1 MGSVHKLRERSLYSI
16 GQVLAVLQPEFP
28 DLSPSKLRFL
38 EDQGLISPSRTE
50 SGYRQ
55 YSDDEIQRIRTVLT
69 LQRDRYLPL
78 RVIKERI
85 ESGDES
91 ALTLPANQTAK
102 TKRARLS
109 TDQLAAESGLQPASL
124 REAIELGLIG
134 PQPHGAHDLEVA
146 LALTSLETFGLQP
159 RHLKGLKSAVDR
171 EVAIM
176 SGITEPVLRKRAPD
190 SAARA
195 ASYATEIAQQFS
207 AIRSHLISAAIEKIE
222 S

>member
-38 EDQGLISPSRTE
+38 EDQGLINPSRTE

-85 ESGDES
+85 EAGEGELS
-91 ALTLPANQTAK
+91 APQPSKAEGSKRVRLT
-102 TKRARLS
+102 
-109 TDQLAAESGLQPASL
+109 TDQLALESGLQPASL
-124 REAIELGLIG
+124 REAIEIGLIS
-134 PQPHGAHDLEVA
+134 PQPHGNNDLEVA
-146 LALTSLETFGLQP
+146 LALAGLETFGLQP

-195 ASYATEIAQQFS
+195 ASYAIEISQQFA
-207 AIRSHLISAAIEKIE
+207 AIRASLIAAAISKIE

>member
-85 ESGDES
+85 EAGEEAAQAAPTSQD
-91 ALTLPANQTAK
+91 AK
-102 TKRARLS
+102 PKRARLS
-109 TDQLAAESGLQPASL
+109 TDQLASESGLQPASL
-124 REAIELGLIG
+124 REAIEIGLVG
-134 PQPHGAHDLEVA
+134 PQPHGIHDLEVA
-146 LALTSLETFGLQP
+146 LALTSLEAFGLQP

-207 AIRSHLISAAIEKIE
+207 AIRSHLISSAIEKIE

>member
-55 YSDDEIQRIRTVLT
+55 YSDAEIQRIRTVLT
-69 LQRDRYLPL
+69 MQRDRYLPL

-85 ESGDES
+85 EAGEDTALAEGSGEK
-91 ALTLPANQTAK
+91 AK
-102 TKRARLS
+102 AKRARLA
-109 TDQLAAESGLQPASL
+109 TDQLAAETGLNPASL
-124 REAIELGLIG
+124 KEAIEIGLIG
-134 PQPHGAHDLEVA
+134 PQPHGSHDYEIALSLTGLEA
-146 LALTSLETFGLQP
+146 FGLQP

-195 ASYATEIAQQFS
+195 ASYANEIAQQFAS
-207 AIRSHLISAAIEKIE
+207 IRSHLIAVAIEKIE